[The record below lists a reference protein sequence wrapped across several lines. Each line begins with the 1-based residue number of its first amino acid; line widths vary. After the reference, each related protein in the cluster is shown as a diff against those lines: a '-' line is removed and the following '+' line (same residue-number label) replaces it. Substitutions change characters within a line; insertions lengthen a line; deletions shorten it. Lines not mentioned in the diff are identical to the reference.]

1 MCVRARTTVDPSS
14 WVRVHRPWAL
24 LKEPLRAIG
33 RIRGV
38 PVDFWTF
45 AGIIAAIL
53 ASLLAG
59 FAAGRFLTSRELE
72 WGFREREEA
81 ARQDATRRS
90 RSVLRGR
97 FLEELAPRLP
107 GFPYDPTE
115 IRFIGTPVDY
125 VVFRGLSAGRVE
137 EVVFLEVKSG
147 TSHLSRVQRD
157 VRDAVEAGAIVW
169 DEYRIIG

>member
-1 MCVRARTTVDPSS
+1 M
-14 WVRVHRPWAL
+14 
-24 LKEPLRAIG
+24 
-33 RIRGV
+33 
-38 PVDFWTF
+38 DFWTF

-53 ASLLAG
+53 AILLAG

-72 WGFREREEA
+72 WGFREREGA

-90 RSVLRGR
+90 RSFLWGC
-97 FLEELAPRLP
+97 FLEELAPHLL

-147 TSHLSRVQRD
+147 TAHLSRV
-157 VRDAVEAGAIVW
+157 
-169 DEYRIIG
+169 